1 MNTHTDKNRYS
12 LKGERKGEENE
23 ITLGP
28 RKKKLFF
35 FFFLNDKS
43 LAEMERSLKDNKPRL
58 RTDGVTHNHRPIRT
72 TKTVIVRRQDTKN
85 REGGGSLV
93 TERFNRFG
101 IADEKEEIYGV
112 LFSRGGGRS

>member
-1 MNTHTDKNRYS
+1 
-12 LKGERKGEENE
+12 
-23 ITLGP
+23 
-28 RKKKLFF
+28 
-35 FFFLNDKS
+35 
-43 LAEMERSLKDNKPRL
+43 MERSLKDNKPRL

-93 TERFNRFG
+93 TERFNRFR

-112 LFSRGGGRS
+112 LFSRGGTIVIKLDQLLFHRFARFPDGQHN